1 MAVCREYQGR
11 VDESLAQQSKVPEF
25 PEHLLL
31 KNLHNTWQD
40 TASAV
45 IGTWLGLIYQ
55 LTNVD
60 RRKPFMDDG
69 GRKQSSRALISLAV
83 LGP

>member
-1 MAVCREYQGR
+1 LR
-11 VDESLAQQSKVPEF
+11 
-25 PEHLLL
+25 
-31 KNLHNTWQD
+31 NTWQD

-60 RRKPFMDDG
+60 RRKPFMD
-69 GRKQSSRALISLAV
+69 AV
-83 LGP
+83 DINNPLGL